1 MKLDDYIIIDS
12 RSYLNFLHFSWYS
25 SLYGMSVHRDLTIV
39 IMCYFLA
46 MGLAY
51 TRSVKK
57 YALRL
62 FIWALIAQIPFSL
75 LNGFHMN
82 VLFTLLATLL
92 ILFVSDRYGNLY
104 GGMALAAFFPF
115 FLFCDWSILATAFA
129 LVIYLTRKK
138 EKLYLSI
145 FWLPAIYLVLWTIL
159 YTETEAEYVLGT
171 LSILCSAIIIFL
183 FAKHVDQG
191 KQVLSL
197 DGSSMLITLFIYLQS
212 GL

>member
-1 MKLDDYIIIDS
+1 MTADHISTFFIS
-12 RSYLNFLHFSWYS
+12 PGTA
-25 SLYGMSVHRDLTIV
+25 LYTACQFMGNLTIV

-92 ILFVSDRYGNLY
+92 ILFVFDRYGNLY

-115 FLFCDWSILATAFA
+115 SLFCDWSILATAFA

-191 KQVLSL
+191 KQGFIPRWFFYAYYPLHL
-197 DGSSMLITLFIYLQS
+197 FAIWIITTMGI
-212 GL
+212 